1 MRSNRIVDVCLY
13 MHVCKGAREQMKS
26 VFVIGH
32 RNPDTDSICSAI
44 CYAHLK
50 QILTGQEHI
59 ACRAGQIN
67 PETKFVLDH
76 FKVEPPRYLASLN
89 VMYPVSVQ
97 ICPCAAHGNT

>member
-1 MRSNRIVDVCLY
+1 MILIKERAQQPDRRRLLY

-76 FKVEPPRYLASLN
+76 FKVEPPR
-89 VMYPVSVQ
+89 
-97 ICPCAAHGNT
+97 